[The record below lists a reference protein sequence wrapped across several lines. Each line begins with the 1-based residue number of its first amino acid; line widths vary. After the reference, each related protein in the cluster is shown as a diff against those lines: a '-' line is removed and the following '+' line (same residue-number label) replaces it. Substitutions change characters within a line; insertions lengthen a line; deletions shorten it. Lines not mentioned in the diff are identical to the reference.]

1 MQCIASVEH
10 CGKIKPFH
18 ADTDRKKGTD
28 LGLCAHALLLLLVVL
43 CCSSHSHS
51 YTPLADS
58 GGGYHFAGMGDTFG
72 DATAPIAIVGVSG
85 RFPGDASS
93 PDGLWELV
101 SKGRSALT
109 EVPRDRYNIDAFY
122 HPSAEHQ
129 GTHNARGG
137 YFGEWAPTDRPVPS
151 VTC

>member
-1 MQCIASVEH
+1 
-10 CGKIKPFH
+10 
-18 ADTDRKKGTD
+18 
-28 LGLCAHALLLLLVVL
+28 
-43 CCSSHSHS
+43 
-51 YTPLADS
+51 
-58 GGGYHFAGMGDTFG
+58 MGATFG

-93 PDGLWELV
+93 PDALWELV

-137 YFGEWAPTDRPVPS
+137 YFGEWAPTDRPGSS
-151 VTC
+151 VTLLMQFLSSSQGRCCDLRCPIFQNHGPRGTGHGSFATAGPRTELRGPGEWY

>member
-1 MQCIASVEH
+1 
-10 CGKIKPFH
+10 
-18 ADTDRKKGTD
+18 
-28 LGLCAHALLLLLVVL
+28 
-43 CCSSHSHS
+43 
-51 YTPLADS
+51 
-58 GGGYHFAGMGDTFG
+58 MGDTFG

-137 YFGEWAPTDRPVPS
+137 YFGEWAPTDRSWLLCDAANAVPFKS
-151 VTC
+151 RKMLRRSTLHSSESPPKRPRPWIPLSALPSN

>member
-1 MQCIASVEH
+1 
-10 CGKIKPFH
+10 
-18 ADTDRKKGTD
+18 
-28 LGLCAHALLLLLVVL
+28 
-43 CCSSHSHS
+43 
-51 YTPLADS
+51 
-58 GGGYHFAGMGDTFG
+58 MGHTFG

-137 YFGEWAPTDRPVPS
+137 YFGEWAPTDRPAPL
-151 VTC
+151 

>member
-1 MQCIASVEH
+1 
-10 CGKIKPFH
+10 
-18 ADTDRKKGTD
+18 
-28 LGLCAHALLLLLVVL
+28 
-43 CCSSHSHS
+43 
-51 YTPLADS
+51 
-58 GGGYHFAGMGDTFG
+58 MGHTFG

-137 YFGEWAPTDRPVPS
+137 YFGEWAPTDRPLTGLLLCDAANAVPLKS
-151 VTC
+151 RKMLRHSTPPSSESPPRRPRPWILRKGWHSN